1 VKQQK
6 APRDTEGL
14 IFDLDTF
21 AIHDGPGIRMA
32 VYLKGCQLA
41 CKWCHS
47 PESIRPEPELIFMRD
62 RCLLCGACAE
72 VCAQGVH
79 SIADGKHALAREKC
93 LACGRCVEACATGA
107 LAIKGYRVS
116 AAEIVER
123 AARMKP
129 FFDHSGG
136 GITLTGGEVTRQ
148 VDFAETVLRGCREQ
162 GIHTAIETNGASP
175 WERLQRLLPHSDLV
189 LYDLKLIDDAQHRRW
204 TGASNRLVLD
214 NAARLKGRNVQVRVP
229 LIPGI
234 TDTDEN
240 LRGIFSFMRS
250 AGLSSVGL
258 LPFNPSTAAKYEWL
272 CLPCEVEGEPQSPQ
286 RLQHMLDLASEV
298 GLEAA
303 VD

>member
-1 VKQQK
+1 MN
-6 APRDTEGL
+6 DGL
-14 IFDLDTF
+14 IFDIDTF
-21 AIHDGPGIRMA
+21 AVHDGPGIRMA

-47 PESIRPEPELIFMRD
+47 PESIRPEPELIFIRD
-62 RCLLCGACAE
+62 RCLLCGACAAACE
-72 VCAQGVH
+72 QEVH
-79 SIADGKHALAREKC
+79 SFADGRHVLAREKC
-93 LACGRCVEACATGA
+93 VVCGRCVEACATGA
-107 LAIKGYRVS
+107 LAIKGYRAS
-116 AAEIVER
+116 ATEIVER

-136 GITLTGGEVTRQ
+136 GVTLTGGEVTRQ
-148 VDFAETVLRGCREQ
+148 VEFAEAVLKGCREQ

-204 TGASNRLVLD
+204 TGASNRLVLE
-214 NAARLKGRNVQVRVP
+214 NADKLKGRNVQVRVP

-240 LRGIFSFMRS
+240 LRGIFAFMRS

-272 CLPCEVEGEPQSPQ
+272 CLPCEIEGEPQSPQ
-286 RLQHMLDLASEV
+286 RLQQMLDLASAAE
-298 GLEAA
+298 LEAVVA
-303 VD
+303 

>member
-1 VKQQK
+1 MKQQK

-21 AIHDGPGIRMA
+21 ALHDGPGIRLA

-47 PESIRPEPELIFMRD
+47 PESIRPEPELIFLRH
-62 RCLLCGACAE
+62 RCRLCGACAQL
-72 VCAQGVH
+72 CPQSVH
-79 SIADGKHALAREKC
+79 SIADGKHALARDKC
-93 LACGRCVEACATGA
+93 LACGRCVEACAAGA

-116 AAEIVER
+116 ATEIVER

-136 GITLTGGEVTRQ
+136 GVTLTGGEVTRQ
-148 VDFAETVLRGCREQ
+148 VEFAEAVLKGCRER

-175 WERLQRLLPHSDLV
+175 WERLQRLLPHSDLI

-204 TGASNRLVLD
+204 TGASNRLVLE

-234 TDTDEN
+234 TDTDDN
-240 LRGIFSFMRS
+240 LRGIFAFMRS

-272 CLPCEVEGEPQSPQ
+272 CLPCEIEGEPQGPQ
-286 RLQHMLDLASEV
+286 RLQQMLGLASEAD
-298 GLEAA
+298 LEAA